1 MKSSLEIKVQRVRIT
16 IAFALV
22 DQVELKEIVAF
33 EMTTIMKK
41 MALTSH

>member
-1 MKSSLEIKVQRVRIT
+1 MNSSLEIKVQRVRIT

-22 DQVELKEIVAF
+22 DPVELKEIVAF

-41 MALTSH
+41 MTLTSH